1 MPRIAIAALAL
12 ALALMSV
19 PAWSVQELTL
29 GTVNA
34 RRGQTAEVPLSFLGD
49 GAAVALQVDVAF
61 DPAVL
66 GTPTAAGGV
75 ALGGHAVRSRVLAPG
90 RLRLVIYSPL
100 NAPLG
105 NGVLARLSFPVWT
118 LAPVG
123 EVSPLTFASTLLG
136 NAAAG
141 AVAVTRT
148 VAGAVQVLPAAT
160 LQIQQLSTVADT
172 GDGVLVETELASV
185 PVTQILVRFS
195 GAVSDPAGNT
205 APGDVTNPSSY
216 RLFRTGQDGAPGAS
230 CTGGTPAGASA
241 VTVSGAIYN
250 AGTST
255 AVLSVGSGFALSRG
269 RYRLLACGSITS
281 PDGSALDGN
290 GDGTAGDDASRTF
303 EIAGTNLLANPNFD
317 QNLNSWIA
325 VSPAPGEISRI
336 SGDVDGAGTSGAAR
350 VTNLTG
356 AGQFFSLAQCVAL
369 TGSGSHAV
377 SGRVRINSG
386 RPTAPSVYA
395 LVDFRAGA
403 GCSGAVLASGTIPVV
418 RGETA
423 GEWRRLS
430 GIVQA
435 PGNAMPAISALVMFV
450 VDAGSSPDFVVD
462 LDSLSFERVEIFRD
476 GFESGNTSRWP

>member
-1 MPRIAIAALAL
+1 MPRIATFALAL
-12 ALALMSV
+12 VLASA

-29 GTVNA
+29 GTVSA
-34 RRGQTAEVPLSFLGD
+34 SRGQNAEVPLSLLGD

-66 GTPTAAGGV
+66 GAPSVAGGV
-75 ALGGHAVRSRVLAPG
+75 ALGGHAVRSGVVAPG
-90 RLRLVIYSPL
+90 RLRVVIYSPA
-100 NAPLG
+100 NAVLG
-105 NGVLARLSFPVWT
+105 NGVLARLSFPVGAS
-118 LAPVG
+118 APVG
-123 EVSPLTFASTLLG
+123 ESPVTFAATLLG

-141 AVAVTRT
+141 SVAVTRT
-148 VAGAVQVLPAAT
+148 EAGAVQVLPATT
-160 LQIQQLSTVADT
+160 LQIQQLSSVADT
-172 GDGVLVETELASV
+172 GDGVLEEAELASV

-216 RLFRTGQDGAPGAS
+216 RLFRTGPDGAPGAG
-230 CTGGTPAGASA
+230 CAGGTPAGASA
-241 VTVSGAIYN
+241 VTVEGAAYD

-281 PDGSALDGN
+281 PTGAALDGN

-303 EIAGTNLLANPNFD
+303 EVAGTNLLANPNFD
-317 QNLNSWIA
+317 GNLNSWIA
-325 VSPAPGEISRI
+325 VSPTPGEISRI
-336 SGDVDGAGTSGAAR
+336 SGDVDGAATSGAAR

-356 AGQFFSLAQCVAL
+356 AGQLFSLAQCVAL
-369 TGSGSHAV
+369 AGPGSHAV
-377 SGRVRINSG
+377 SGRVRIDSG
-386 RPTAPSVYA
+386 LPSAPSVHA

-403 GCSGAVLASGTIPVV
+403 GCSGAVLASGAVPAV

-423 GEWRRLS
+423 GEWGRLG

-435 PGNAMPAISALVMFV
+435 PANSLSALVMFV
-450 VDAGSSPDFVVD
+450 VDAGSSPNFVVD

-476 GFESGNTSRWP
+476 GFESGNTSQWP

>member
-1 MPRIAIAALAL
+1 MPRIATAALAL
-12 ALALMSV
+12 ALTLTSA

-49 GAAVALQVDVAF
+49 GAAVVALQVDVAF

-66 GTPTAAGGV
+66 GAPAVAGGV
-75 ALGGHAVRSRVLAPG
+75 ALGGNAMRSGVVAPG

-100 NAPLG
+100 NAPLN
-105 NGVLARLSFPVWT
+105 NGVLARLSFPVGG

-123 EVSPLTFASTLLG
+123 ESPVTFASTLLG

-141 AVAVTRT
+141 AVAVTRAE
-148 VAGAVQVLPAAT
+148 AGAVQVLPAVT
-160 LQIQQLSTVADT
+160 LQIQQLATVADT

-205 APGDVTNPSSY
+205 APGDVTNPASY

-241 VTVSGAIYN
+241 VTVDGVVYN

-255 AVLSVGSGFALSRG
+255 AALSVGSGFALSRG

-281 PDGSALDGN
+281 MAGEALDGN
-290 GDGTAGDDASRTF
+290 GDGTPGDDASRVF
-303 EIAGTNLLANPNFD
+303 EIAGTNRLANPNFD

-325 VSPAPGEISRI
+325 VSPTPGEISRI
-336 SGDVDGAGTSGAAR
+336 SGDVDGAATSGAAR

-356 AGQFFSLAQCVAL
+356 TGQLFSLAQCVGL

-386 RPTAPSVYA
+386 RPAAPSVYA

-403 GCSGAVLASGTIPVV
+403 GCSGAVLATGTTPVL

-423 GEWRRLS
+423 GEWRLLS

-435 PGNAMPAISALVMFV
+435 PNNALSALVMFV

-476 GFESGNTSRWP
+476 GFESGNTSQWP